1 MFFKFLKNKLLV
13 LLTLSF
19 LIIPKITLAYS
30 DYIIAGG
37 ENIGIELNSSGVII
51 VGTYE
56 VEGNNPAKKA
66 NLKNGDKIIK
76 INNQEV
82 TNIENML
89 EAIES
94 ADNKENITIT
104 YQRGN
109 EENTTV
115 LELKKDKDNVY
126 KTGLYVKDS
135 ITGVG
140 TLTYID
146 PNTKLFGALGHEIIE
161 KTTGQKLEIK
171 DGKIYSSEVTG
182 VTRSTLGKPG
192 EKSAKYDSNDVFG
205 SVFENTTHGIFGNY
219 TDDIPNKKLYAV
231 GTAEDIKTG
240 EATILT
246 VVDGNTVEEF
256 NINILKVNS
265 NENVTKNIL
274 FEVTDENLLK
284 TTGGIIQGM
293 SGSPIIQNEHIIGAV
308 THVVVDDPTK
318 GYGILITTMLEEAEN

>member
-89 EAIES
+89 EAIEN
-94 ADNKENITIT
+94 ADNKEDITIT